1 MNSRRVW
8 VVAIFLFV
16 MGDAVATQIRGALL
30 ESFQTSFGVSE
41 GLLGLIAPA
50 GTVGFVV
57 AIVAIGFVSGRI
69 DLKRTLLVG
78 VAATTVSLLVMS
90 AAPVYWLFLTV
101 MVGQGAAVGAFRGV
115 DRPILSH
122 LYPSRRGR
130 IFALYSLAW
139 ALGAVTGPVFVNTV
153 LSVTDWRVTYV
164 ILGLFF
170 VPVGL
175 LIWRT
180 ELPASTDNERSL
192 SLDALRTLVRRP
204 AVLGAVGCMTLLGG
218 IEGIFFTWLPY
229 YASTLVS
236 RNLANLLLS
245 TYLLAYIPGRLLNTW
260 VIERVRY
267 LHLAFGFTLASIP
280 VLFVTFSGISGRPLF
295 VLVFLAGFL
304 ISGLF
309 PTLLSFGVDA
319 SPEYSGPISAMT
331 TGGTYMGLA
340 IAPLVVGIVA
350 ELADIRT
357 AMYLSLVLAVAL
369 LVLTVVT
376 WLATRSGSQVDR
388 EAPTD

>member
-1 MNSRRVW
+1 
-8 VVAIFLFV
+8 
-16 MGDAVATQIRGALL
+16 
-30 ESFQTSFGVSE
+30 
-41 GLLGLIAPA
+41 
-50 GTVGFVV
+50 
-57 AIVAIGFVSGRI
+57 
-69 DLKRTLLVG
+69 
-78 VAATTVSLLVMS
+78 
-90 AAPVYWLFLTV
+90 
-101 MVGQGAAVGAFRGV
+101 
-115 DRPILSH
+115 
-122 LYPSRRGR
+122 
-130 IFALYSLAW
+130 
-139 ALGAVTGPVFVNTV
+139 
-153 LSVTDWRVTYV
+153 
-164 ILGLFF
+164 
-170 VPVGL
+170 
-175 LIWRT
+175 
-180 ELPASTDNERSL
+180 
-192 SLDALRTLVRRP
+192 
-204 AVLGAVGCMTLLGG
+204 MTLLGG

>member
-30 ESFQTSFGVSE
+30 ASFQSSFGVSE
-41 GLLGLIAPA
+41 GLLGLVAPA

-57 AIVAIGFVSGRI
+57 AILAVGFVSGRI
-69 DLKRTLLVG
+69 DLKRVLLVG

-90 AAPVYWLFLTV
+90 ATPVYWLFLSV
-101 MVGQGAAVGAFRGV
+101 MVGQGAAVGAFRAV

-122 LYPSRRGR
+122 LYPTRRGR

-139 ALGAVTGPVFVNTV
+139 ALGAVSGPVFVNAV
-153 LSVTDWRVTYV
+153 LSVTGWRVTYA
-164 ILGLFF
+164 ILGLCF
-170 VPVGL
+170 VPIGL
-175 LIWRT
+175 LIWRS
-180 ELPASTDNERSL
+180 ELPASTDDEQSL
-192 SLDALRTLVRRP
+192 SLDALRALIHRP
-204 AVLGAVGCMTLLGG
+204 AVLGSVGCMTLLGG

-229 YASTLVS
+229 YASTIVPRELS
-236 RNLANLLLS
+236 NLLLS
-245 TYLLAYIPGRLLNTW
+245 TFLLAYIPGRLLNTW

-267 LHLAFGFTLASIP
+267 LPLAGGFTLASIP
-280 VLFVTFSGISGRPLF
+280 VLFFTFSGIGGRSLF
-295 VLVFLAGFL
+295 GLVFLAGFL

-331 TGGTYMGLA
+331 TGGTYAGLA
-340 IAPLVVGIVA
+340 VAPLAVGGVA
-350 ELADIRT
+350 ELTEIRI
-357 AMYLSLVLAVAL
+357 AMYLALVLAVSL
-369 LVLTVVT
+369 FVGIVVT
-376 WLATRSGSQVDR
+376 WLTTRGESQGDR
-388 EAPTD
+388 NTPGE

>member
-1 MNSRRVW
+1 MDSRRVW
-8 VVAIFLFV
+8 LVAIFLFV

-30 ESFQTSFGVSE
+30 ESFQSSFGVSE
-41 GLLGLIAPA
+41 ALLGLVAPA

-57 AIVAIGFVSGRI
+57 AVLAIGFVSGRI
-69 DLKRTLLVG
+69 DLKRTLLIG

-90 AAPVYWLFLTV
+90 AAPVYWLFLAV

-139 ALGAVTGPVFVNTV
+139 ALGAVTGPVLVNAV
-153 LSVTDWRVTYV
+153 LSVTDWRVTYA

-170 VPVGL
+170 VPIGL

-180 ELPASTDNERSL
+180 ELPASTDNEQSL

-204 AVLGAVGCMTLLGG
+204 AVLGAIICMALLGG

-229 YASTLVS
+229 YASTIVP
-236 RNLANLLLS
+236 RDLANLLLS
-245 TYLLAYIPGRLLNTW
+245 TFLLAYIPGRVLNTW
-260 VIERVRY
+260 IIERVNY
-267 LHLAFGFTLASIP
+267 LYLSFGFTLASIP
-280 VLFVTFSGISGRPLF
+280 VLLVTFSGIGGWALF
-295 VLVFLAGFL
+295 MLVFLAGFL

-309 PTLLSFGVDA
+309 PTLLSFAVEA

-331 TGGTYMGLA
+331 TGGTYTGIALAPLGVGVVAELVDIQAAMYLTLGLA
-340 IAPLVVGIVA
+340 IA
-350 ELADIRT
+350 
-357 AMYLSLVLAVAL
+357 L
-369 LVLTVVT
+369 LIGTVVT
-376 WLATRSGSQVDR
+376 WAATRGS
-388 EAPTD
+388 AGANATSA